1 MTDATSTPP
10 EPEAR
15 DAWND
20 RLSRHSSAL
29 AEAAAVHANRDVSAA
44 RGLNPSDYNGHGAEG
59 RTAWY
64 VDEHCGDCTLI
75 GPLGEGA

>member
-1 MTDATSTPP
+1 MATT

-20 RLSRHSSAL
+20 RLNKHSGVL
-29 AEAAAVHANRDVSAA
+29 AEAVAVHANREVSAA
-44 RGLNPSDYNGHGAEG
+44 RGLNPSDYNGHGVEG

-64 VDEHCGDCTLI
+64 LAAVRYVDEHCPGCTN
-75 GPLGEGA
+75 GA